1 MRYAVSLG
9 LANFAIATTEPI
21 SAGVKRAMIRAIQPA
36 SRSVIRW
43 NAGFG

>member
-1 MRYAVSLG
+1 
-9 LANFAIATTEPI
+9 
-21 SAGVKRAMIRAIQPA
+21 VKRAMIRAIQAA